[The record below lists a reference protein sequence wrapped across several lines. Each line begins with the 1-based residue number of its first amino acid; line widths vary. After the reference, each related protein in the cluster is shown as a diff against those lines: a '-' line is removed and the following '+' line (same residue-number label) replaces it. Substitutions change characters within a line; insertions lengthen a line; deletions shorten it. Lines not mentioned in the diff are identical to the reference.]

1 MSSGGVVE
9 RNRVSPEDSDTL
21 VVSKGLLGLF
31 RFIRFISVESELRK
45 VTIRAM
51 TDKGQIDIW
60 EIPVKDLMDIELTME
75 DSRLISIIP
84 VDQVIKVRKVG
95 NSC

>member
-31 RFIRFISVESELRK
+31 RFISVESELRK